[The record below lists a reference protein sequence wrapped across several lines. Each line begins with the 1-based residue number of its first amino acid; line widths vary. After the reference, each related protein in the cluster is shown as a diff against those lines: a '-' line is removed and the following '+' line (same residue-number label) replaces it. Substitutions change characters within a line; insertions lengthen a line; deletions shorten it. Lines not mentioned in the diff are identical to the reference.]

1 MQDQGDWLSAQ
12 QAVMPDGSEVSG
24 LRLVNKKLPPL
35 VPVSDTLPQSER
47 PPEQSPTAS
56 HPAKG

>member
-1 MQDQGDWLSAQ
+1 MKDQGDWLSAQ

-35 VPVSDTLPQSER
+35 VPPAASPQENELRSDDTSAVPSR
-47 PPEQSPTAS
+47 PPL
-56 HPAKG
+56 

>member
-1 MQDQGDWLSAQ
+1 MNDQGDWLSAQ

-35 VPVSDTLPQSER
+35 VPPSSTVDDKTVSEKETTPNPD
-47 PPEQSPTAS
+47 
-56 HPAKG
+56 

>member
-1 MQDQGDWLSAQ
+1 MNDQGDWLSAQ

-35 VPVSDTLPQSER
+35 VPPRPASDDKTVSEEESTPN
-47 PPEQSPTAS
+47 PN
-56 HPAKG
+56 